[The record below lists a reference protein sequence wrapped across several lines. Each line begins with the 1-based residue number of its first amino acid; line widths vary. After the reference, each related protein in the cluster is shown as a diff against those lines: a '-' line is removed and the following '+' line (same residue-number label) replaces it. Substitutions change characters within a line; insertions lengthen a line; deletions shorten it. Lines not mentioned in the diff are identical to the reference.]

1 MRQLSSACLPSP
13 SSPPLS
19 IASRLLLSSTMLLS
33 SILSLSLLSLASTSP
48 LPSPYGK
55 VCEKVVHRK
64 EWSVPLSPSLAFSI
78 SLLFLLF
85 FLLSFFSP
93 LNFLLF
99 ALQAL
104 FGPRREESLPGRR
117 RLSQVEAS
125 RLTQPVP
132 RGQESL
138 RPFSGLFLLLL
149 FSRIFQG

>member
-33 SILSLSLLSLASTSP
+33 SVLSLSLLSLASTSP

-64 EWSVPLSPSLAFSI
+64 EWSVSLSLPLSLSRSHFS
-78 SLLFLLF
+78 FCF
-85 FLLSFFSP
+85 FPAPLFSP

>member
-64 EWSVPLSPSLAFSI
+64 EWSVSLSPSLAFSI
-78 SLLFLLF
+78 SLL